1 MKRISAIKV
10 RCLVKLFKLR
20 IQRNTS
26 TKVNLIVILATGY
39 HKYDILQAAID
50 YFQFSDSTAVG
61 ALYGP
66 EGEG

>member
-1 MKRISAIKV
+1 MG
-10 RCLVKLFKLR
+10 CLVKLFKLR
-20 IQRNTS
+20 IQLNKG

-50 YFQFSDSTAVG
+50 HFEFPDSNATG